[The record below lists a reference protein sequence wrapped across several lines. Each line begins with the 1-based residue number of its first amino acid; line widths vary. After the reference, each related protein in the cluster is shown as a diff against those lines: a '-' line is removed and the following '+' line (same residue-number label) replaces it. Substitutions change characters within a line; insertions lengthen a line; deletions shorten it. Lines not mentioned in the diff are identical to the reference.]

1 MFWFTQGQLRARTT
15 PERATLE
22 VDRRRRRFAS
32 RGLTAM
38 YAGSMFKPGDLVR
51 HRSKPEWG
59 VGRVSGQTGEGKV
72 LVKFTGRAGDVLL
85 TAAGAEQHL
94 VPDTGGVWAP
104 PSRAASAVPAAT
116 RRTPCVHCA
125 ADLRDVVT
133 APKGEWRSCP
143 ECSVR
148 HGRQHVFLPF
158 PREFDIVD
166 VPNSTAAVEADA
178 GAGPAAIIEPD
189 PKAQWCRS
197 CRAGQRSS
205 GFRLCK
211 DVNR

>member
-1 MFWFTQGQLRARTT
+1 
-15 PERATLE
+15 
-22 VDRRRRRFAS
+22 
-32 RGLTAM
+32 
-38 YAGSMFKPGDLVR
+38 MFKPGDLVR

-59 VGRVSGQTGEGKV
+59 IGRVTGQTGEGKV

-104 PSRAASAVPAAT
+104 PSRTTSAVPAAP
-116 RRTPCVHCA
+116 RRVPCVHCA
-125 ADLRDVVT
+125 ADLRDVV
-133 APKGEWRSCP
+133 ASADGEWRSCP
-143 ECSVR
+143 ECSAR
-148 HGRQHVFLPF
+148 HARQHVLLPF
-158 PREFDIVD
+158 PREFD
-166 VPNSTAAVEADA
+166 VPATTAQVTPEAATDATPSGQDAEATHAADA
-178 GAGPAAIIEPD
+178 AANPRD
-189 PKAQWCRS
+189 PKADWCRS